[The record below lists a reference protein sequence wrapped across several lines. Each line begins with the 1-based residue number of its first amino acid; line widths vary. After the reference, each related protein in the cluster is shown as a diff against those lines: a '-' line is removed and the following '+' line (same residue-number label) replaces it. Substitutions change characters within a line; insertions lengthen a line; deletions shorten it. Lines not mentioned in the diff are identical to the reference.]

1 MDTSGL
7 STPVVSTPHTS
18 SGSWVLDQAQQRNL
32 VSTLTSETLEEVA
45 PEEMGVFAAY
55 ERWYVDG
62 VGTPPPQQGK
72 EEQSGFGVELLPAL
86 LPLVLQAVKVAV
98 GWILQAGSQSV
109 VQEWVKRHLGHSTS
123 VTAAPD
129 ALSPDAQSPDALSPE
144 TLREIRDQII
154 TVLMTTNA
162 DPADAGVVA
171 DAVVGRLATR

>member
-1 MDTSGL
+1 MGTSEL

-18 SGSWVLDQAQQRNL
+18 SGPWVLDQAKQRNL
-32 VSTLTSETLEEVA
+32 VSTLTSETLGEVA

-86 LPLVLQAVKVAV
+86 LPLVLQAVKIAV

-123 VTAAPD
+123 VTAD

-144 TLREIRDQII
+144 TLREIRDQIV

>member
-1 MDTSGL
+1 M
-7 STPVVSTPHTS
+7 
-18 SGSWVLDQAQQRNL
+18 
-32 VSTLTSETLEEVA
+32 VSTLTSETLGEVA

-86 LPLVLQAVKVAV
+86 LPLVLQAVKIAV

-123 VTAAPD
+123 VTADALSPD
-129 ALSPDAQSPDALSPE
+129 AQSPDAQSPDALSPE